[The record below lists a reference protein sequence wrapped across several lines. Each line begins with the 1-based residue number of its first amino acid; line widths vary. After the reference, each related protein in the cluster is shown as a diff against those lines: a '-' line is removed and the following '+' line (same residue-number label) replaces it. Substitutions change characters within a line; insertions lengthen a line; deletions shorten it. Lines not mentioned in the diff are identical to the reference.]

1 MPSPPPCSFDEL
13 KSRSGP
19 PYNAWGLYGANDELG
34 RLNLITEEA
43 VRRGRDS
50 IKHGICINL
59 NLPLSAQPL
68 NPARK
73 GLQHEIIHRTHCN
86 DDHVSFN
93 TQTSTQWDGF
103 RHYPYLN
110 YPEKGSYIY
119 YGGQSSDDAKNKAIS
134 RNGIQNYATKPIT
147 SRAHLLDIVAYR
159 AKHNLPPISAFDG
172 NTPITLDMLEE
183 CAKESKVVFESGDI
197 LLVRTGFT
205 EACLNLTEEERTELP
220 KRKVRNYCGVAQTE
234 DVLKWHWENG
244 IAAVASDTA
253 AYENYPSPQSPSIHE
268 IFLAG
273 WGMPIGE
280 LFDLRELAKQC
291 EKLQQWTFFFS
302 SMVLNI
308 EGGIASP
315 PNAQAVL

>member
-1 MPSPPPCSFDEL
+1 MSRTFDDL
-13 KSRSGP
+13 KNRQGP
-19 PYNAWGLYGANDELG
+19 PYNAWGLYGPDDELG
-34 RLNLITEEA
+34 RLNLITEQA
-43 VRRGRDS
+43 VKRGRDS
-50 IKHGICINL
+50 IQHGICVNL

-73 GLQHEIIHRTHCN
+73 GLEHHIIHRTHCN

-110 YPEKGSYIY
+110 YPEKGSYVY
-119 YGGQSSDDAKNKAIS
+119 YGGQSSNDAKDRAII
-134 RNGIQNYATKPIT
+134 RNGIQNYVKRPIT
-147 SRAHLLDIVAYR
+147 SRAHLLDFVAYR
-159 AKHNLPPISAFDG
+159 SRHNLRSNSAFDG
-172 NTPITLDMLEE
+172 STPITLEMLEA
-183 CAKESKVVFESGDI
+183 CAKESNVSFRSGDI

-205 EACLNLTEEERTELP
+205 EAFLGLTEAERMDLP
-220 KRKVRNYCGVAQTE
+220 NRKVRGYCGVSQTE
-234 DVLKWHWENG
+234 DILRWHWENG

-253 AYENYPSPQSPSIHE
+253 AYENYPAPQPPSIHE
-268 IFLAG
+268 VFLAG

-280 LFDLRELAKQC
+280 LFDLRELAAQC
-291 EKLQQWTFFFS
+291 ERLQQWTFFFS

-315 PNAQAVL
+315 PNAQAIL